1 MLKPLC
7 VFVKMKKNIFLV
19 DNGIDIDLLQKE
31 IKNLSENVIYTLDY
45 DIHKKLERKNIPHNL
60 GEDILVED
68 DFEKIDQTVIGLT
81 ENCFLK
87 YKNSLVVNDIYLP
100 ELIEHEFFQY
110 LLQQFLK
117 PYIITKLIHRLEI
130 NSLNDFTN
138 YSTFIKNIISNDV
151 EYCFYGSSE
160 NLSLYHDKIIFN
172 PINSIPFHL
181 EISRKTFT
189 KLKKPLQGI
198 TDTLYNLKPNPNQ
211 KQNVLLVNF
220 DVVEFENLLISLNAL
235 NVNYILLNTRK
246 PAITSKKSLQAIKNT
261 NSKIVNL
268 NDFHKNVQ
276 SEIISSKQ
284 TFQKTLSLMI
294 NDDYFENSFSINGV
308 SFWPSIKQS
317 FFDMCSTRF
326 NESIERIFLLREF
339 FNSFDIALNFLWIDV
354 GQEEKECILI
364 GKKFSIDS
372 IMIQHGRFQTSK
384 IWNKF
389 AKFLGQFPAPMLSD
403 KQIVW
408 GETSK
413 KYALSYAH
421 SENNIIVGGS
431 PRHDKFFKHNEKK
444 SSNGNIILATTG
456 TMFLSADTCT
466 TRSQIRYDDYIK
478 EIYRIVKTL
487 DGKNLIIKSH
497 PSQILRKIVQ
507 ELINEFDSSIKLVE
521 NANNQELFHD
531 CDMLIT
537 FNNSTTSLEALS
549 QGTPVISLQ
558 TESWALEDD
567 IAQSD
572 AIVSVST
579 LSDCEQSIKKVL
591 YDSDFRTNLIENGFK
606 FLSNYMSNQGNASS
620 SIALILKNLL
630 NQNNN

>member
-1 MLKPLC
+1 
-7 VFVKMKKNIFLV
+7 MKKNVFLV
-19 DNGIDIDLLQKE
+19 DNGIDVELLQKQ
-31 IKNLSENVIYTLDY
+31 IKNLPESVIYTLDY
-45 DIHKKLERKNIPHNL
+45 DIHKKLEKKRIIHNL
-60 GEDILVED
+60 AEDVLEKN
-68 DFEKIDQTVIGLT
+68 DFQKIDQTIIELT
-81 ENCFLK
+81 QNCFSK
-87 YKNSLVVNDIYLP
+87 YKTSLVFNEIYLP
-100 ELIEHEFFQY
+100 ELIEHEFFSY
-110 LLQQFLK
+110 LLQHFLK
-117 PYIITKLIHRLEI
+117 PYIISKLIHKLEI

-138 YSTFIKNIISNDV
+138 YSTFIKKIIPNDV
-151 EYCFYGSSE
+151 KYSFYGSSE

-172 PINSIPFHL
+172 PIDSIPFHL

-198 TDTLYNLKPNPNQ
+198 TDILYNLKPDPKQ
-211 KQNVLLVNF
+211 KQNILLVNF
-220 DVVEFENLLISLNAL
+220 DVVEFEELLLHLNEF
-235 NVNYILLNTRK
+235 NVNYLLLNTRK
-246 PAITSKKSLQAIKNT
+246 PAITNKKSLQIIKNS

-268 NDFHKNVQ
+268 NDFYKNVE

-284 TFQKTLSLMI
+284 SFQKTLSLMM
-294 NDDYFENSFSINGV
+294 NDDNYFQKSFSVFDI
-308 SFWPSIKQS
+308 SFWSSIKQS

-389 AKFLGQFPAPMLSD
+389 AKFLGQFPEPMLSD

-408 GETSK
+408 GEISK
-413 KYALSYAH
+413 NYALSYNH

-431 PRHDKFFKHNEKK
+431 PKHDKFFKHNVKN
-444 SSNGNIILATTG
+444 SSNGNIILATVG
-456 TMFLSADTCT
+456 RMFLSADSCT
-466 TRSQIRYDDYIK
+466 TRSQIHYDDYIK
-478 EIYRIVKTL
+478 EIYRIVKSL

-497 PSQILRKIVQ
+497 PSQILRKTVQ
-507 ELINEFDSSIKLVE
+507 DLINEFDSSITLIE
-521 NANNQELFHD
+521 NANNEELFND

-537 FNNSTTSLEALS
+537 FNNSTTTLEALS

-579 LSDCEQSIKKVL
+579 LSDCESSIKKIL
-591 YDSDFRTNLIENGFK
+591 NDSEFRTNLIQNGFE

-620 SIALILKNLL
+620 SIALILKNLI
-630 NQNNN
+630 NENK

>member
-1 MLKPLC
+1 
-7 VFVKMKKNIFLV
+7 MKKNIFLV
-19 DNGIDIDLLQKE
+19 DSGINLDLLQKE
-31 IKNLSENVIYTLDY
+31 IKNSSENIIYTLDY
-45 DIHKKLERKNIPHNL
+45 DIHKKLERKNIRHIL
-60 GEDILVED
+60 GEDILD
-68 DFEKIDQTVIGLT
+68 KNDFQKIDQTVIELT
-81 ENCFLK
+81 ENCFSK
-87 YKNSLVVNDIYLP
+87 YKNSLVFNDIYLP
-100 ELIEHEFFQY
+100 DLIQHEFFQY

-117 PYIITKLIHRLEI
+117 PYIISKLIHKLDI
-130 NSLNDFTN
+130 NSLYDFTN
-138 YSTFIKNIISNDV
+138 YSTLIKNIISKDV
-151 EYCFYGSSE
+151 DYYFYGSST

-172 PINSIPFHL
+172 PIDSIPFHL

-189 KLKKPLQGI
+189 KLKKPLQGL
-198 TDTLYNLKPNPNQ
+198 TDTLYNLKPNLDQ
-211 KQNVLLVNF
+211 KQNILLVNF
-220 DVVEFENLLISLNAL
+220 DVVEFENLLHSLNDL
-235 NVNYILLNTRK
+235 NVNYLLLNTRK
-246 PAITSKKSLQAIKNT
+246 PAITNKKSLEIIKNSH
-261 NSKIVNL
+261 SKIVNL
-268 NDFHKNVQ
+268 NDFHKKVN
-276 SEIISSKQ
+276 SEITYSKQ
-284 TFQKTLSLMI
+284 SFQKTLTLMVDD
-294 NDDYFENSFSINGV
+294 DDYFEKSFSVDGV
-308 SFWPSIKQS
+308 SFWSSIKQS

-326 NESIERIFLLREF
+326 SESIERIFLLREF
-339 FNSFDIALNFLWIDV
+339 FTSFDIALNFLWIDV

-384 IWNKF
+384 IWDKF

-413 KYALSYAH
+413 KYALSYDH
-421 SENNIIVGGS
+421 SENNILVGGS
-431 PRHDKFFKHNEKK
+431 PRHDKFFKHEEKN

-466 TRSQIRYDDYIK
+466 ARSQIRYDDYVK

-487 DGKNLIIKSH
+487 DGKNLVIKSH

-521 NANNQELFHD
+521 NANNQELFND

-558 TESWALEDD
+558 TEPWALEDD

-572 AIVSVST
+572 AIVSVSN
-579 LSDCEQSIKKVL
+579 LSDCESSIKKIL
-591 YDSDFRTNLIENGFK
+591 NDSELRTNLIQNGFK
-606 FLSNYMSNQGNASS
+606 FLSNYMNNQGNASYNV
-620 SIALILKNLL
+620 ALILKNLIA
-630 NQNNN
+630 QNNN